1 MTVVN
6 CKVYVM
12 NYQNY
17 KSLSVH
23 KHTKNKRWEM
33 LTMAKA
39 VRFHQTGGPEV
50 LTLEQVEV
58 GVPGPGEVLIRHHAV
73 GCNFA
78 DTYFRTGYYPVQ
90 PPCGI
95 GVEGAGEVLAV
106 GEGVTS
112 VSPGDRVSYNG
123 GPLGAYA
130 TERVMP
136 AAPLLK
142 LPDSVSFET
151 AAASTMR
158 GLTAVYWMMKV
169 DPRLKAG
176 DTVLLHAAAGGVG
189 LLAIQ
194 VAKLLGLRVIGT
206 VSNEEKAAKAREMGC
221 DEIIFYRREDVAARV
236 KEMTGGEGVQTVF
249 DSVGADTF
257 AGSLKS
263 LRRRGVLVGCGT
275 ASGPFPPIDALQLV
289 MQGSIYFVRP
299 AFADFFA
306 DPAER
311 AEMAAFWF
319 DNLSAGRIKVEIG
332 ARYTLEECVQAHRDL
347 EAGKTIGS
355 SVFVL

>member
-1 MTVVN
+1 MIV
-6 CKVYVM
+6 
-12 NYQNY
+12 
-17 KSLSVH
+17 
-23 KHTKNKRWEM
+23 
-33 LTMAKA
+33 AKA
-39 VRFHQTGGPEV
+39 VRFHKIGGPEV
-50 LTLEQVEV
+50 LAVEDVEV
-58 GVPGPGEVLIRHHAV
+58 GAPGLGEVRIRHAAV

-78 DTYFRTGYYPVQ
+78 DTYFRSGYYPVQ

-95 GVEGAGEVLAV
+95 GVEGAGTIEAV
-106 GEGVTS
+106 GEGVGN
-112 VSPGDRVSYNG
+112 VAVGDRVSYNG

-142 LPDSVSFET
+142 LPDNVSFET

-158 GLTAVYWMMKV
+158 GLTAVYWLMKA

-194 VAKLLGLRVIGT
+194 VAKLLGIRVIGT
-206 VSNEEKAAKAREMGC
+206 VSSEEKAAKARSFGC
-221 DEIIFYRREDVAARV
+221 DEIIFYRRENVPARV
-236 KEMTGGEGVQTVF
+236 RELTGGEGVQTVF
-249 DSVGADTF
+249 DSVGKDTF
-257 AGSLKS
+257 EGSLTS

-275 ASGPFPPIDALQLV
+275 ASGPFPPIDAMQMVL
-289 MQGSIYFVRP
+289 QGSVYFIRP

-306 DPAER
+306 DPVER
-311 AEMAAFWF
+311 AEMAKFWF
-319 DNLSAGRIKVEIG
+319 DHLSAGRIKVEIG
-332 ARYTLEECVQAHRDL
+332 QRYALDECVQAHRDL

-355 SVFVL
+355 SVFLL

>member
-1 MTVVN
+1 
-6 CKVYVM
+6 
-12 NYQNY
+12 
-17 KSLSVH
+17 
-23 KHTKNKRWEM
+23 
-33 LTMAKA
+33 MAKV
-39 VRFHQTGGPEV
+39 VRFYATGGPDV
-50 LTLEQVEV
+50 LTVEQGEV
-58 GVPGPGEVLIRHHAV
+58 GAPGPGEVRIRHGAV

-78 DTYFRTGYYPVQ
+78 DTYFRSGYYPVQ

-95 GVEGAGEVLAV
+95 GVEGAGTILAV
-106 GEGVTS
+106 GEGVTN
-112 VSPGDRVSYNG
+112 VTVGDRVSYNG

-158 GLTAVYWMMKV
+158 GLTAVYWLMKA

-194 VAKLLGLRVIGT
+194 VAKLLGIRVIGT
-206 VSNEEKAAKAREMGC
+206 VSSEEKAAKARSMGC
-221 DEIIFYRREDVAARV
+221 DEIIFYRREDVPARV
-236 KEMTGGEGVQTVF
+236 RELTGGEGVQTVF
-249 DSVGADTF
+249 DSVGQDTF

-275 ASGPFPPIDALQLV
+275 ASGPFPPIDAMQLV
-289 MQGSIYFVRP
+289 LQGSVYFIRP

-306 DPAER
+306 DPVER
-311 AEMAAFWF
+311 AEMAQFWF
-319 DNLSAGRIKVEIG
+319 DHLSAGRIKVEIG
-332 ARYTLEECVQAHRDL
+332 QRYTLDECVQAHRDL